1 MISKEELRSWLE
13 GDTYH
18 PLTHEDE
25 RGRKRIFCKLPKNGR
40 FDYLFMPKFLASEIT
55 RHTQLE
61 CVGIYDREEKII
73 YDACG
78 YFSAIDPEIE
88 YPKNS
93 NDMQDELTARVQALV
108 EERVDNNPENLEISE
123 LSIRGKDKLST
134 FAEYEAKNE
143 ARKAF
148 IEGKTSEGVK
158 YECWYSCNDWNHDE
172 ELLSYIANPQ
182 GYAKK
187 EAERYYNEHQQDIL
201 LTLRKN
207 ELLKAE
213 LMKFEQQEDS
223 PTHRI
228 RRIIEAAK
236 GTDAK
241 SLTVTADKEEK
252 ELTFKI
258 EANALRRD
266 PITFYS
272 SWDMP
277 AKDRRA
283 FEETF
288 GPQSHLYPED
298 IVDISYCG
306 KSIYSAEPYEEPV
319 ETEEMAQTM

>member
-13 GDTYH
+13 GDSYH
-18 PLTHEDE
+18 PLILEDE
-25 RGRKRIFCKLPKNGR
+25 RGRQRIYCKLPKNDR
-40 FDYLFMPKFLASEIT
+40 FDYLFMPKFLTSEIT

-61 CVGIYDREEKII
+61 CVGIYDREGKII

-88 YPKNS
+88 YPQNS
-93 NDMQDELTARVQALV
+93 NDMQDELTARVHALV

-123 LSIRGKDKLST
+123 LSTRGKEKLSKYI
-134 FAEYEAKNE
+134 EYEVESE

-148 IEGKTSEGVK
+148 IEGKASADVK
-158 YECWYSCNDWNHDE
+158 YECWYSSGDWNYDE
-172 ELLSYIANPQ
+172 ELLSYIGNPQ
-182 GYAKK
+182 GYAEK

-213 LMKFEQQEDS
+213 LMKIEQQEDS
-223 PTHRI
+223 PTHRT
-228 RRIIEAAK
+228 RRIIESTK
-236 GTDAK
+236 STDAK
-241 SLTVTADKEEK
+241 TLSVTADKEGK

-272 SWDMP
+272 SWDIP
-277 AKDRRA
+277 AKDRRV
-283 FEETF
+283 FIETF

-306 KSIYSAEPYEEPV
+306 KSLYSAEPYEEPV
-319 ETEEMAQTM
+319 EAEDMTQTM

>member
-1 MISKEELRSWLE
+1 
-13 GDTYH
+13 
-18 PLTHEDE
+18 
-25 RGRKRIFCKLPKNGR
+25 
-40 FDYLFMPKFLASEIT
+40 
-55 RHTQLE
+55 
-61 CVGIYDREEKII
+61 
-73 YDACG
+73 
-78 YFSAIDPEIE
+78 
-88 YPKNS
+88 
-93 NDMQDELTARVQALV
+93 MQEELTARVQALV

-182 GYAKK
+182 GYAEK

-207 ELLKAE
+207 ELLKTE

-252 ELTFKI
+252 EL
-258 EANALRRD
+258 R
-266 PITFYS
+266 
-272 SWDMP
+272 P